1 MYKQLNSDVSRFVTL
16 LELLSV
22 WDTARTL
29 PSSSKDYTLYTQ
41 RSIRIDPSHQISNKP
56 QIPPSIAQ
64 GITFEIHADSR
75 IPTLQFPNPIP
86 SIVYRIESQTDRIVH
101 LLPSNMYSVQYNAK
115 VSDINFFVVVRS
127 VKKKKKEKKKN
138 TICYVL
144 AIDIFFASILWSIF
158 QLTHKASN
166 KGIYLKIIPIDR
178 YASQEI
184 FHKKNRTYQD
194 RILQRVVRF
203 TEK

>member
-1 MYKQLNSDVSRFVTL
+1 MYKQLNSDVRRFVTL
-16 LELLSV
+16 LELLRV

-75 IPTLQFPNPIP
+75 IPTLQFPDPIP

-115 VSDINFFVVVRS
+115 VSDINFVVVRS
-127 VKKKKKEKKKN
+127 VKKKKKKKKK
-138 TICYVL
+138 
-144 AIDIFFASILWSIF
+144 ILSVTSWLSIF
-158 QLTHKASN
+158 SLPRYYGVYSS
-166 KGIYLKIIPIDR
+166 LPIER
-178 YASQEI
+178 
-184 FHKKNRTYQD
+184 RTKEF
-194 RILQRVVRF
+194 I
-203 TEK
+203 

>member
-1 MYKQLNSDVSRFVTL
+1 
-16 LELLSV
+16 
-22 WDTARTL
+22 
-29 PSSSKDYTLYTQ
+29 
-41 RSIRIDPSHQISNKP
+41 
-56 QIPPSIAQ
+56 
-64 GITFEIHADSR
+64 
-75 IPTLQFPNPIP
+75 
-86 SIVYRIESQTDRIVH
+86 
-101 LLPSNMYSVQYNAK
+101 MYSVQYNAK

>member
-1 MYKQLNSDVSRFVTL
+1 MYKQLNSDVRRFVTL
-16 LELLSV
+16 LELLRV

-75 IPTLQFPNPIP
+75 IPTLQFPDPIP

-115 VSDINFFVVVRS
+115 VSDINFVVVRS
-127 VKKKKKEKKKN
+127 VKKKKEEEKN

-158 QLTHKASN
+158 QLTYRATN

-184 FHKKNRTYQD
+184 FHKKNRTYQV
-194 RILQRVVRF
+194 RILQPVVRF
-203 TEK
+203 TGK